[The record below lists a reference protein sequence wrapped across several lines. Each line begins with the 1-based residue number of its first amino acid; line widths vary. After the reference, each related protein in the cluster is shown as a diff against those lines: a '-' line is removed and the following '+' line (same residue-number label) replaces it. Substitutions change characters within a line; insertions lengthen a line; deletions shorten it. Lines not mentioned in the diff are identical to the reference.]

1 MIELPTADE
10 VAWPTPPLADAP
22 EKLVV
27 AETLPVLFWSMNIET
42 SEPKFDS
49 KAELPT
55 ELEPD
60 MAKPSKLS
68 KLTTEIDET
77 LPLLFCEPLI

>member
-1 MIELPTADE
+1 MALPTADD
-10 VAWPTPPLADAP
+10 VAWPTPPLAEAP

-27 AETLPVLFWSMNIET
+27 AETLPLLFWSMNIET

-55 ELEPD
+55 ELEPE

-68 KLTTEIDET
+68 KLTMEIDET

>member
-1 MIELPTADE
+1 MIALPTADE

-22 EKLVV
+22 EKVVV
-27 AETLPVLFWSMNIET
+27 AETLPLLVWSMNIET

-55 ELEPD
+55 ELEPA

-68 KLTTEIDET
+68 KLTTELDET
-77 LPLLFCEPLI
+77 LPLLVCEPAI